1 MVCPYPHSY
10 APWLP
15 ATHTAYVR
23 RNLHPPTLP
32 SPPLTL
38 TLTFTL
44 TLTLTPTLTL
54 ALTRYRS
61 KQHVHRLYLTGSN
74 SATQPWRLPLL
85 PPELR
90 SLMSETQYY
99 MISG

>member
-1 MVCPYPHSY
+1 
-10 APWLP
+10 
-15 ATHTAYVR
+15 
-23 RNLHPPTLP
+23 
-32 SPPLTL
+32 
-38 TLTFTL
+38 
-44 TLTLTPTLTL
+44 
-54 ALTRYRS
+54 
-61 KQHVHRLYLTGSN
+61 VHRLYLTGSN